1 MVRSGV
7 GALDLID
14 DDRVCLTNL
23 NRQIIATR
31 KTVGRLKA
39 EVMRERILEIKR
51 GRKAAAG
58 AVFSM
63 LLCRKCRPL
72 ELFHRRLHACQKA
85 GIETVPA
92 LNYVLDRDTPAIAL
106 VVSNGKM
113 RHDEKSYS
121 YGVMR

>member
-1 MVRSGV
+1 MRSGV

-85 GIETVPA
+85 GIEMVPA

-106 VVSNGKM
+106 VVSNGEM

-121 YGVMR
+121 YGVTR